1 MTERAGPTPACA
13 IIRGSNRGA
22 PTRYRCLV
30 IDHDDTAVDSTAT
43 VHYPAHV
50 RGMEM
55 LRPGQKPV
63 DLDTWFCRNF
73 DPGIMSFLT
82 EEIGF
87 TPEEMAVEYDV
98 WREFTTGHTPH
109 FYPGFLAALA
119 EYKARGGWIVVASHS
134 ETDNILA
141 HYRAA
146 GEGSALIPD
155 MVYGW
160 ELPADQRKPSPY
172 PVLESMR
179 RFGFGP
185 HEVLVVDDLKPGIEM
200 ARAAGVD
207 AAGVGWAH
215 DIPLIRDWMKRT
227 CVAYF
232 STVAEFATFILR
244 QR

>member
-1 MTERAGPTPACA
+1 MMPARV
-13 IIRGSNRGA
+13 RGDH
-22 PTRYRCLV
+22 TRYRCLV
-30 IDHDDTAVDSTAT
+30 IDHDDTAVDSTSS

-50 RGMEM
+50 RGMEV
-55 LRPGQKPV
+55 LRPGQAPV

-73 DPGIMSFLT
+73 DPGIMHFLT

-87 TPEEMAVEYDV
+87 TPEEMAIEYGI
-98 WREFTTGHTPH
+98 WREFTTTRMPH
-109 FYPGFLAALA
+109 FYPGFLEALA
-119 EYKARGGWIVVASHS
+119 AYKARGGHIVVASHS

-146 GEGSALIPD
+146 GNGSALMPD
-155 MVYGW
+155 AVFGW
-160 ELPADQRKPSPY
+160 ESPAEQRKPAPY

-179 RFGFGP
+179 LFGLAP
-185 HEVLVVDDLKPGIEM
+185 REILVVDDLKPGIEM

-215 DIPLIRDWMKRT
+215 DIPLIRDWMRRT

-232 STVAEFATFILR
+232 ATVAEFASFILR
-244 QR
+244 